1 MSRSVDNLSNAEI
14 VVYKSAHN
22 LRDDFDWDL
31 FENDIIE
38 TLEAI
43 APTLETCKR
52 WDENETRIILENG
65 LIEVGLSEYNG
76 LVSLSFRAKEEGD
89 NYEDISGLSS
99 SWLEQLRSRFEQLGD
114 LIKIGTFS
122 NGEAMFKSGDNKTFS
137 SKEGFCEWAN

>member
-14 VVYKSAHN
+14 VVYKSAHS
-22 LRDDFDWDL
+22 LSDEIDWDL

-52 WDENETRIILENG
+52 WDGNETRIILENG

-76 LVSLSFRAKEEGD
+76 LVSLSFRAKVEND